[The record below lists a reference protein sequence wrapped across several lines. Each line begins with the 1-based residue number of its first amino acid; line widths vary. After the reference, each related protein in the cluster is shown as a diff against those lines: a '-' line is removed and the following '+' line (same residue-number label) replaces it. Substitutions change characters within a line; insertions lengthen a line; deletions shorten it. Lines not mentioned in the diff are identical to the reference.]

1 MIVLRILAVLVA
13 IGGILDPALHV
24 TRTEPVPVRVF
35 TAPDDPDAAATAS
48 TLRTALAGR
57 ADLVEV
63 GSGAA
68 TVVIGRV
75 AITPPVTRGGPVSTV
90 SLEEPPSIAIEE
102 APSGVSLIPGSA
114 VDIPVTLR
122 AVGLTGQR
130 SVVVLEQDGV
140 ELSRTEHVWKADGGV
155 TVSLAYF
162 AASPGARHL
171 TVRVHPALG
180 ERRVIDNQADLLA
193 MVASRPGRVAVIET
207 RPSWSAGFIRRA
219 LEADP
224 AFQVSSVIRTSRGI
238 ASRAGDA
245 PPVIQASELSRFDV
259 VIAGAPEDLRREEV
273 DALWQFADRRAGTL
287 VLLPDRMP
295 GGPYAERLPGKFAE
309 HLLNEPLALEPFG
322 VLASELLTMTTM
334 PRGARAIA
342 TLNGTA
348 VIAAWPVGDGRVIFS
363 GALDAWRYRADPKS
377 RLAPFWRQEVLTA
390 ALSAPPPI
398 QIDLRPAIV
407 RPGGTA
413 SLRVRLRRTEWT
425 DPHSVTREAA
435 LPAISARISDASGKV
450 ETIRLWPEPEA
461 GVFRGE
467 VIAAT
472 AGIHTVRVE
481 ADQHASEATL
491 LANSGTAPP
500 VNRSVDL
507 SQVAALTGGV
517 TVNASETDK
526 VVQHLSSLS
535 RPSRSTLIRPF
546 ESGWWPWV
554 FASLLTSEWALRR
567 RAGQR

>member
-13 IGGILDPALHV
+13 IGGILDPAFRV
-24 TRTEPVPVRVF
+24 SRTEPLPVRLF
-35 TAPDDPDAAATAS
+35 TAADDPDAAAIAS
-48 TLRTALAGR
+48 RLRTALADR
-57 ADLVEV
+57 ADLVDA

-68 TVVIGRV
+68 TVVIGRA
-75 AITPPVTRGGPVSTV
+75 AITPPVMGGGPVSTV
-90 SLEEPPSIAIEE
+90 TLEEPPFVAIEE
-102 APSGVSLIPGSA
+102 VPSGVSLIPGSM

-130 SVVVLEQDGV
+130 SVLVLEQDGV
-140 ELSRTEHVWKADGGV
+140 ELSRTEHVWTADGGV
-155 TVSLAYF
+155 TVSLPYF
-162 AASPGARHL
+162 AASPGARRL
-171 TVRVHPALG
+171 TVRVQPSAG
-180 ERRVIDNQADLLA
+180 ERRVIDNEADLLA

-224 AFQVSSVIRTSRGI
+224 AFQVSSVVRTSRGI

-245 PPVIQASELSRFDV
+245 PPVIQASQLSRFDV

-273 DALWQFADRRAGTL
+273 DALWQFADRRAGTV
-287 VLLPDRMP
+287 VLFPDRMP
-295 GGPYAERLPGKFAE
+295 GGPYAERLPGRFAE
-309 HLLNEPLALEPFG
+309 HLLNEPRALDPAG

-342 TLNGTA
+342 TLNGAA

-377 RLAPFWRQEVLTA
+377 RLAPFWRQELLTA
-390 ALSAPPPI
+390 VLGAPPPI
-398 QIDLRPAIV
+398 RIDLRPAIV

-413 SLRVRLRRTEWT
+413 SLRVRLRRTEWM
-425 DPHSVTREAA
+425 DPDSAKPEAA
-435 LPAISARISDASGKV
+435 LPPISARISDASGKV

-461 GVFRGE
+461 GGFRGE

-481 ADQHASEATL
+481 TDQHASEATL
-491 LANSGTAPP
+491 LSDSGAAPP

-507 SQVAALTGGV
+507 SHVAALTGGV

-546 ESGWWPWV
+546 QSAWWPWV
-554 FASLLTSEWALRR
+554 FATLLTSEWAFRR

>member
-1 MIVLRILAVLVA
+1 
-13 IGGILDPALHV
+13 
-24 TRTEPVPVRVF
+24 
-35 TAPDDPDAAATAS
+35 
-48 TLRTALAGR
+48 
-57 ADLVEV
+57 
-63 GSGAA
+63 
-68 TVVIGRV
+68 
-75 AITPPVTRGGPVSTV
+75 
-90 SLEEPPSIAIEE
+90 
-102 APSGVSLIPGSA
+102 
-114 VDIPVTLR
+114 
-122 AVGLTGQR
+122 
-130 SVVVLEQDGV
+130 
-140 ELSRTEHVWKADGGV
+140 
-155 TVSLAYF
+155 
-162 AASPGARHL
+162 
-171 TVRVHPALG
+171 
-180 ERRVIDNQADLLA
+180 
-193 MVASRPGRVAVIET
+193 
-207 RPSWSAGFIRRA
+207 
-219 LEADP
+219 
-224 AFQVSSVIRTSRGI
+224 
-238 ASRAGDA
+238 
-245 PPVIQASELSRFDV
+245 
-259 VIAGAPEDLRREEV
+259 
-273 DALWQFADRRAGTL
+273 
-287 VLLPDRMP
+287 
-295 GGPYAERLPGKFAE
+295 
-309 HLLNEPLALEPFG
+309 
-322 VLASELLTMTTM
+322 
-334 PRGARAIA
+334 
-342 TLNGTA
+342 
-348 VIAAWPVGDGRVIFS
+348 
-363 GALDAWRYRADPKS
+363 
-377 RLAPFWRQEVLTA
+377 VLTA

-491 LANSGTAPP
+491 LADSGTAPP